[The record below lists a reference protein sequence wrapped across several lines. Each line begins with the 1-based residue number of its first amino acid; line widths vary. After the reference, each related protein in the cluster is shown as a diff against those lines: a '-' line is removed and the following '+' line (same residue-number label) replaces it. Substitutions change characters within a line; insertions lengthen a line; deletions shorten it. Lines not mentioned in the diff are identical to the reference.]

1 MCHALEG
8 GDTGVHSRSPHPPRR
23 LIRLSGID
31 GNRVNRSSGRESGF
45 LDTEGPLLGCRV
57 TGSELKRSA
66 WPTLQ
71 SASSPPGEI
80 RGVSGDPVGRAGMS
94 PRDHDP
100 RLLSV
105 SAPTIGLG
113 RLRGR
118 DAELELLLRRVDG
131 LKRGRGGVTV
141 IRGAAGLGKSSLL
154 AAAEKQARDAGVR
167 VFHGQAT
174 FMGDAVP
181 FAPLLDALVTTDD
194 SPVDVGILR
203 QLSGSADQRFWVLR
217 ELEERLE
224 RAALDYP
231 LMIGLDDVQWAD
243 PATLIA
249 ISVLPKRLAY
259 DRIAWLFSVRT
270 GELGPPAQAAL
281 TQINS
286 IDPTILTLDRLD
298 DDAVVQVCED
308 LLEGAPDAT
317 VTEAVSGALGHPFLL
332 VELLRGL
339 IDEGLVE
346 IEDGEARVP
355 SQRIPRRLLDSVDVQ
370 IAALTG
376 ETRHA
381 LQMASVLGGRF
392 SVDELA
398 AVMDRPSA
406 ALLGPVREAIGAG
419 LIIEDGE
426 RLSFRHDLVRESI
439 DASLPMAFRRALQR
453 RALDVMLEHGA
464 PPSDVARLVIDV
476 AQPGDLPAIEMLR
489 RAAAEIA
496 RVSPVVAAPLS
507 RRALELTPRESPLYG
522 ELVEETVG
530 LLVSANL
537 ASEAMQLIATVTP
550 GLIDPLAEA
559 RARFSVVPM
568 MMQYEA
574 SEAVN
579 QCRLALQLP
588 RLPATLRTQLLSFMA
603 SSLELLGETQAAA
616 AAATDA
622 VSIPGVADDPA
633 KLMVTSLPRAL
644 ITFADG
650 DWRQALV
657 LAAEAIQEQAATQE
671 YASWH
676 LWLYDGWNAVILL
689 AAGYLDQA
697 VGIIE
702 AGARVALND
711 GIAVNMRIWSMLRCR
726 LLLYQGRLADA
737 RAEADAVLQMSDEL
751 GEGARGYVNRIALY
765 TLATVATHTGD
776 PTALREGRRAAL
788 SLLSNQDSPTSMRTG
803 AWILARLDAVEGET
817 KRSDSLTAHTLDPL
831 TDGPLRA
838 SDPRQHSDGPV
849 LIHMLLDNDK
859 AADAADVA
867 HSLEDALERSP
878 DFPFLSATVAHASA
892 LVQRDAALAETAA
905 SLYDGCPQPL
915 VRALA
920 LEDAGALLPPNRATD
935 AVNHLDA
942 ALDIYTSAGAERDA
956 ARVRGLL
963 RTRGVRR
970 SSPNARSSSRWPE
983 LSESEMAVV
992 ELVARGGTNRE
1003 VADQLYL
1010 SPHTINAHLRHVFA
1024 KLGIR
1029 SRIELARLAVERST

>member
-1 MCHALEG
+1 MS
-8 GDTGVHSRSPHPPRR
+8 SR
-23 LIRLSGID
+23 
-31 GNRVNRSSGRESGF
+31 GRDS
-45 LDTEGPLLGCRV
+45 
-57 TGSELKRSA
+57 
-66 WPTLQ
+66 
-71 SASSPPGEI
+71 
-80 RGVSGDPVGRAGMS
+80 
-94 PRDHDP
+94 

-105 SAPTIGLG
+105 SGPTIGLG

-131 LKRGRGGVTV
+131 LRRGRGGVTV

-154 AAAEKQARDAGVR
+154 AAAEQQARDAGVR

-174 FMGDAVP
+174 VMGDAVP
-181 FAPLLDALVTTDD
+181 LAPLLDALVATDD
-194 SPVDVGILR
+194 PPVDVGVLR

-224 RAALDYP
+224 RAALDGP
-231 LMIGLDDVQWAD
+231 VMIGLDDIQWAD

-259 DRIAWLFSVRT
+259 DRVAWLFSVRT
-270 GELGPPAQAAL
+270 GELAPPAQAAL
-281 TQINS
+281 TQIHS
-286 IDPTILTLDRLD
+286 IDATILTLDRLD
-298 DDAVVQVCED
+298 DDAVMQVCED
-308 LLEGAPDAT
+308 LLGGTPDAT
-317 VTEAVSGALGHPFLL
+317 VTEAVNRALGHPFLL

-339 IDEGLVE
+339 TDEGLVE
-346 IEDGEARVP
+346 IENGEARVP
-355 SQRIPRRLLDSVDVQ
+355 SHRIPRRLLDSVGVQ

-376 ETRHA
+376 ETRDA

-398 AVMDRPSA
+398 AVMDQPPA

-419 LIIEDGE
+419 LLIEDGE

-496 RVSPVVAAPLS
+496 RVSPAVAAPLS
-507 RRALELTPRESPLYG
+507 RRALELAPRESQLRG

-537 ASEAMQLIATVTP
+537 ASEAMQLIATLAP

-559 RARFSVVPM
+559 RARFALVPM

-574 SEAVN
+574 GEAVN

-588 RLPATLRTQLLSFMA
+588 GLPATLRSQLFSFTS

-622 VSIPGVADDPA
+622 VSVPGIANDPA
-633 KLMVTSLPRAL
+633 KLMVTLMPRAL
-644 ITFADG
+644 NAFGDG
-650 DWRQALV
+650 DWRQALA
-657 LAAEAIQEQAATQE
+657 LAAEAIQEQAGAQE

-676 LWLYDGWNAVILL
+676 LWLYDGWNTVILL

-697 VGIIE
+697 LGLIE
-702 AGARVALND
+702 AGARAAVKE

-737 RAEADAVLQMSDEL
+737 RAEADAVLEMSDEL
-751 GEGARGYVNRIALY
+751 GEGAHGYVNRIALY

-776 PTALREGRRAAL
+776 PAALRAGRRAAL
-788 SLLSNQDSPTSMRTG
+788 SLLSIQESGTSMQTG
-803 AWILARLDAVEGET
+803 AWILARLDAVEGGT
-817 KRSDSLTAHTLDPL
+817 KQLDSLTARALDPL
-831 TDGPLRA
+831 TEGPLRA
-838 SDPRQHSDGPV
+838 SDPRRYSDGPV

-859 AADAADVA
+859 TADAADVA
-867 HSLEDALERSP
+867 QRLEDALERSS
-878 DFPFLSATVAHASA
+878 DFPFLTATVAHANA
-892 LVQRDAALAETAA
+892 LVHRDAALAETAA

-935 AVNHLDA
+935 AVMHLDT
-942 ALDIYTSAGAERDA
+942 ALEIYTSAGAERDA

-963 RTRGVRR
+963 RARGVRR

-1010 SPHTINAHLRHVFA
+1010 SPHTINAHLRHVFT

-1029 SRIELARLAVERST
+1029 SRIELARLAVERLTERPT